1 MNLNAWSTSATMREA
16 EAITMPSNR
25 FILFFLNPSTTAGA
39 YARISVDDNNNM
51 IRLVAPSGE
60 GVTQCIPLAKNSQIQ
75 ATSISG
81 GTLSYRFMGA

>member
-1 MNLNAWSTSATMREA
+1 MRES
-16 EAITMPSNR
+16 EAITIPANR
-25 FILFFLNPSTTAGA
+25 YLLFFLNPSTTSGA

-60 GVTQCIPLAKNSQIQ
+60 GVTQCVPIAKNSQIQ

-81 GTLSYRFMGA
+81 GTLSYRFIGD